1 MSRFTKELA
10 GEYGPYWKS
19 EAEKTLQKVDEQI
32 QNGEITI
39 DEFGVARNCIGRV
52 VSEDIAE
59 QIFLLNHWEIDLE
72 MTSKMYEI
80 EVAKELEK
88 YRKSMQNYVPSAEEI
103 SEMQNE
109 FDKGTTVIN
118 VITGQ
123 KIML

>member
-19 EAEKTLQKVDEQI
+19 QAEKTLQKIDEQV

-52 VSEDIAE
+52 VAEDIAE
-59 QIFLLNHWEIDLE
+59 QIFLLNHWEINLE

-80 EVAKELEK
+80 EVAKALEE
-88 YRKSMQNYVPSAEEI
+88 YRKSIQNYVPSAEEI
-103 SEMQNE
+103 SEIQNE
-109 FDKGTTVIN
+109 FGKGTTVIDI
-118 VITGQ
+118 ITGQ
-123 KIML
+123 EIML

>member
-19 EAEKTLQKVDEQI
+19 QAEKTLQKVDEQV

-80 EVAKELEK
+80 EVAKALEE
-88 YRKSMQNYVPSAEEI
+88 YRKSMKNYVPSEEELY
-103 SEMQNE
+103 EMRCA
-109 FDKGTTVIN
+109 FGKGTEVVDIF
-118 VITGQ
+118 TGQ
-123 KIML
+123 KINI

>member
-10 GEYGPYWKS
+10 GEYGSYWKS

-32 QNGEITI
+32 RNGEITI

-59 QIFLLNHWEIDLE
+59 QISLLKHWDIDLE
-72 MTSKMYEI
+72 MTSKMHKI
-80 EVAKELEK
+80 EVEKELEQ
-88 YRKSMQNYVPSAEEI
+88 YRKSMENYVPSTEEI
-103 SEMQNE
+103 SEMQNN
-109 FDKGTTVIN
+109 FGKGTTVIN